1 MQKEFDAM
9 AVAPGIR
16 ILGINEVGQESQ
28 NDVNCEGR
36 DIPWLQE
43 TMTELV
49 WVPWDVTYRDV
60 VIVDGTNRRL
70 AAFNLTDKNLAVAA
84 NYEALKTLL
93 LETSQ

>member
-16 ILGINEVGQESQ
+16 ILGINQVGQESQ

-70 AAFNLTDKNLAVAA
+70 TAFNLTDKNLAVAA

>member
-9 AVAPGIR
+9 AIDPGIR
-16 ILGINEVGQESQ
+16 ILGINQVGQESQ
-28 NDVNCEGR
+28 NDLNCEGR

>member
-9 AVAPGIR
+9 AVDPGIR
-16 ILGINEVGQESQ
+16 ILGINQVGQESQ
-28 NDVNCEGR
+28 NDLNCEGR

-70 AAFNLTDKNLAVAA
+70 TAFNLTDKNLAVAA